1 VCESVIAGEGWSYAG
16 VIPVMHQ
23 QGSNGRVYSEGGRAD
38 KKQGVRG
45 EAEVPVERID
55 EFAARVKVF

>member
-1 VCESVIAGEGWSYAG
+1 
-16 VIPVMHQ
+16 MHQ